1 MFQKNSLTVDETVSL
16 IAHMAIYSLSYLV
29 KKGVLPDSNART
41 ELMNHCLLKVSGDC
55 SFWHRSKVTMAGFE
69 LAKSTA
75 SNGHIYG
82 QIVEAYSG
90 NDQDLKDVV
99 NEEISARAREVAFAR
114 NLV

>member
-16 IAHMAIYSLSYLV
+16 ISHMAIYSLSYLV
-29 KKGVLPDSNART
+29 KKGVLPDSGART
-41 ELMNHCLLKVSGDC
+41 ELMNHCLLTISGDC

-69 LAKSTA
+69 LAKLIA

-82 QIVEAYSG
+82 KIAEAYSG
-90 NDQDLKDVV
+90 DNQDLKDVI
-99 NEEISARAREVAFAR
+99 NEEISGRAREVAFAR

>member
-1 MFQKNSLTVDETVSL
+1 
-16 IAHMAIYSLSYLV
+16 
-29 KKGVLPDSNART
+29 
-41 ELMNHCLLKVSGDC
+41 
-55 SFWHRSKVTMAGFE
+55 MAGFE

-90 NDQDLKDVV
+90 NDQDLKDVI
-99 NEEISARAREVAFAR
+99 NEEISARARELAFAR